1 MNTIAIITIKLDQR
15 VNLNLGLKNGT
26 DSTFQEQNMGSIFLL
41 KKTLGKSR
49 DLRSDTSQIN

>member
-26 DSTFQEQNMGSIFLL
+26 DSTFQEQNKGSIFLL
-41 KKTLGKSR
+41 KKALGKIPCYPR
-49 DLRSDTSQIN
+49 AYLNVF